1 MGSQS
6 SRRAALRVCYCSG
19 DGSNSAPEDA
29 RLRRF
34 FAHSKILYS
43 LLAVMLALALVPLA
57 IVSWRLITIN
67 RTSLL
72 ETQRAMQFEDAQSRA
87 RGVAGFVNGYIEK
100 TAGYAHALEI
110 SGGLPADAGTVARL
124 AEPLRQDP
132 NLVAVALV
140 SSGSPQVVVKN
151 SEKLAD
157 AELSRLIAQAV
168 TDAADGGPVLG
179 TPQVRGEI
187 GLPVV
192 AVADVIRVDGRT
204 EGHVVSIVD
213 LTGAFP
219 FVTSARLPDRGGEA
233 IASAQSSFFVV
244 DDAGVAIADSRDTDS
259 GARDMRDNP
268 LVRDWMAQSG
278 VDTGLTREFDLTSG
292 GDTVR
297 MIGSMATAELAGGRR
312 LGVASIVS
320 RDVAMAPA
328 NRMTAQTIWASLI
341 VAFVTVLVAI
351 LFAGY
356 IANPI
361 KELATGARAM
371 ADGDFSRRIR
381 VWSNNE
387 TGMLARDFNRMAD
400 RLSSTVDEMRD
411 AAVRNHELF
420 IGTVRG
426 LAAAIDGKDPY
437 TRGHSERVAEFSSA
451 MAIELGLSEEEV
463 EKIRISGLMH
473 DVGKLAIED
482 KILRKPAA
490 LTDEEFEIMREH
502 PERGTRIMSEIPHMR
517 EFIPGMRF
525 HHEMMNGKGYP
536 LGLEGNQIPLMARIV
551 SVADT
556 FDAMTTNRPYQKQM
570 PIDLVF
576 EKIRDMAGIRYDPE
590 VVEALVRAYDNGR
603 IRLRMQKSATGLS
616 Q

>member
-1 MGSQS
+1 M
-6 SRRAALRVCYCSG
+6 
-19 DGSNSAPEDA
+19 
-29 RLRRF
+29 RRF

-87 RGVAGFVNGYIEK
+87 RGVAGYVNGYVEK

-124 AEPLRQDP
+124 AEPLRRDS
-132 NLVAVALV
+132 NLLAVALV
-140 SSGSPQVVVKN
+140 SAGSPQVVAKN
-151 SEKLAD
+151 SERLAD

-187 GLPVV
+187 GVPVV
-192 AVADVIRVDGRT
+192 AIADAIRVGERT

-219 FVTSARLPDRGGEA
+219 FVNSARLPDPGGEA
-233 IASAQSSFFVV
+233 IASDQSSFFVV
-244 DDAGVAIADSRDTDS
+244 DDAGVAIADSRDSDS

-278 VDTGLTREFDLTSG
+278 ADSGLTREFDLTSG
-292 GDTVR
+292 PDTLR

-312 LGVASIVS
+312 LGIASIVS

>member
-1 MGSQS
+1 M
-6 SRRAALRVCYCSG
+6 
-19 DGSNSAPEDA
+19 
-29 RLRRF
+29 RRF

-140 SSGSPQVVVKN
+140 SSGSPQVVAKN

-187 GLPVV
+187 ALPVV

>member
-1 MGSQS
+1 
-6 SRRAALRVCYCSG
+6 
-19 DGSNSAPEDA
+19 
-29 RLRRF
+29 
-34 FAHSKILYS
+34 
-43 LLAVMLALALVPLA
+43 MLAMALVPLA

-72 ETQRAMQFEDAQSRA
+72 ATQRAVQFDEAKSNARSVATYVDGYVDRTATFARA
-87 RGVAGFVNGYIEK
+87 LEVAGGLSNDPGL
-100 TAGYAHALEI
+100 AGRLRNALV
-110 SGGLPADAGTVARL
+110 D
-124 AEPLRQDP
+124 DP
-132 NLVAVALV
+132 NLVAVAFV
-140 SSGSPQVVVKN
+140 PSGSLDGSGMSVSEIDVTRIVMQDHVKVPESDIVRLVRDGAAGATADGPFLGAAQVVG
-151 SEKLAD
+151 ET
-157 AELSRLIAQAV
+157 AV
-168 TDAADGGPVLG
+168 
-179 TPQVRGEI
+179 
-187 GLPVV
+187 PVV
-192 AVADVIRVDGRT
+192 ATSDVVNIDGRRL
-204 EGHVVSIVD
+204 GHVVMVVD
-213 LTGAFP
+213 LTEAFP
-219 FVTSARLPDRGGEA
+219 FLDTVRLPDPDGEVMA
-233 IASAQSSFFVV
+233 PDPASRFVV
-244 DDAGVAIADSRDTDS
+244 DERGGTLASSHSAAPGDPQEH
-259 GARDMRDNP
+259 P
-268 LVRDWMAQSG
+268 LVRDWLAQSG
-278 VDTGLTREFDLTSG
+278 ETGGITREFDQPSKG
-292 GDTVR
+292 EAVR
-297 MIGSMATAELAGGRR
+297 MLGSVASAELAGGQRI
-312 LGVASIVS
+312 GIVSVVS

-328 NRMTAQTIWASLI
+328 NRMTAQTIWASVI

-371 ADGDFSRRIR
+371 ANGDFSRRIS

-387 TGMLARDFNRMAD
+387 TGQLAVDFNRMAD

-451 MAIELGLSEEEV
+451 MAIELGLPEDEV

-517 EFIPGMRF
+517 EYIPGMRF

-536 LGLEGNQIPLMARIV
+536 LGLEGYQIPLMARIV

-576 EKIRDMAGIRYDPE
+576 ERIRDMAGIRYDPE

-603 IRLRMQKSATGLS
+603 IRLRLKKSGAGLS